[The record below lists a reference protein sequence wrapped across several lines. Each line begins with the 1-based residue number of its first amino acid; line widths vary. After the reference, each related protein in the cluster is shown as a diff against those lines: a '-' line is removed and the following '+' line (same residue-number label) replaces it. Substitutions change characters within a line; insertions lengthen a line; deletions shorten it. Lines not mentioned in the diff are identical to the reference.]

1 MNSKLFIAEKVK
13 VGFNPRTDTYSGK
26 LGYVI
31 GFDGKKW
38 RKETSWDGWRYHHM
52 DDDTYQQK
60 KREQY
65 NSHIAREKKNHAD
78 YVKSYAQSGNKN
90 SWYKEYAEMTE
101 EEYVNQR
108 IPAYDKFQPNLGRVS
123 SDESLKPIEFDNV
136 PTEGFVLNKK
146 VGGYSNGWDHRATYC
161 RVYDPRG
168 FEFEITVPN
177 LLFILQ
183 ECNSM
188 KGKGLE
194 GTFVYA
200 WDGKDLV
207 LLPTTSLDYQESQK
221 FTEMQSQKIG
231 VKDLVEGCT
240 YKTKQMEEYIYLG
253 RFNWFEEHYR
263 YSSDTHDKISCIKR
277 HVFYKVEKPRWGE
290 RIEPFNGLTKFAM
303 RTSDTPVSNYAELLD
318 EFNASKHSGIISEI
332 EEIDAHIPTELRY
345 YHQSHET
352 IGHCYLPLGDNQYE
366 EYLLETDDV
375 EYPNYNYYSNRS
387 KNKIKT
393 YKLTAKK
400 VVTIK
405 DGDIKL
411 KTIKPK
417 LIEKISY
424 QTLKDMNL
432 KLVTVNK
439 NNKKRVLVF

>member
-38 RKETSWDGWRYHHM
+38 RKEPSWDGWRYHHM

-60 KREQY
+60 RREQY
-65 NSHIAREKKNHAD
+65 NDNIARAKQNHAY
-78 YVKSYAQSGNKN
+78 YVEQHAKN
-90 SWYKEYAEMTE
+90 SSTWYKQYADMTE
-101 EEYVNQR
+101 EEFVKHQVGEYENFR
-108 IPAYDKFQPNLGRVS
+108 ANLGRVS

-146 VGGYSNGWDHRATYC
+146 VGGYSNGWDHRSTYC

-183 ECNSM
+183 ECNAM

-194 GTFVYA
+194 GSFVYA
-200 WDGKDLV
+200 WEGKDLV

-240 YKTKQMEEYIYLG
+240 YRTKQMEDYIYLG

-263 YSSDTHDKISCIKR
+263 YSSDRHDKISCVKT
-277 HVFYKVEKPRWGE
+277 HVFYKVEKPRYGE
-290 RIEPFNGLTKFAM
+290 RVESFNGLTKFAM
-303 RTSDTPVSNYAELLD
+303 KTSDTPVSNYAELLD
-318 EFNASKHSGIISEI
+318 EFNKSKHSGILNDV
-332 EEIDAHIPTELRY
+332 EEIDAHIPRALTY
-345 YHQSHET
+345 SHNTHET
-352 IGHCYLPLGDNQYE
+352 IGYCYLPLGNDQYE
-366 EYLLETDDV
+366 EYVLESDDV
-375 EYPNYNYYSNRS
+375 EYPNASYYYNRNSV
-387 KNKIKT
+387 NKIKT

-400 VVTIK
+400 VVTLK
-405 DGDIKL
+405 DGNIKL

-424 QTLKDMNL
+424 QSLKDMNL

>member
-31 GFDGKKW
+31 GYDGKKW
-38 RKETSWDGWRYHHM
+38 RKEPSWDGWRYHYM

-60 KREQY
+60 RREQY
-65 NSHIAREKKNHAD
+65 NDNIVRAKQNHAY
-78 YVKSYAQSGNKN
+78 YVEQHAKN
-90 SWYKEYAEMTE
+90 SSTWYKQYADMTE
-101 EEYVNQR
+101 EEFVKHQVGE
-108 IPAYDKFQPNLGRVS
+108 YDKFRANLGRVS

-168 FEFEITVPN
+168 FEFEISVPN

-183 ECNSM
+183 ECNAM

-200 WDGKDLV
+200 WEGKDLV

-240 YKTKQMEEYIYLG
+240 YRTKQMEDYIYLG

-263 YSSDTHDKISCIKR
+263 YSSDRHDKISCVKR
-277 HVFYKVEKPRWGE
+277 HVFYKVEKPSWGE
-290 RIEPFNGLTKFAM
+290 RVESFNGLTKFAM
-303 RTSDTPVSNYAELLD
+303 KTSDTPVSNYAELLD
-318 EFNASKHSGIISEI
+318 EFNNSKHSGILNDV
-332 EEIDAHIPTELRY
+332 EEIDVHIPTELSY
-345 YHQSHET
+345 SYSAHET
-352 IGHCYLPLGDNQYE
+352 IGYCYLPLGNDQYE
-366 EYLLETDDV
+366 EYVLETDDV
-375 EYPNYNYYSNRS
+375 EYPNSSYYHNRRD

-400 VVTIK
+400 VVTLK

-424 QTLKDMNL
+424 QSLKDMNL

>member
-13 VGFNPRTDTYSGK
+13 VGFNPRKDTYSGK

-38 RKETSWDGWRYHHM
+38 RKEPSWEGWRCHHM

-60 KREQY
+60 LRQQY
-65 NSHIAREKKNHAD
+65 NDYMVRHKQHYAD
-78 YVKSYAQSGNKN
+78 YVKRYEQDPKN
-90 SWYKEYAEMTE
+90 NLYCKQYAEMTE
-101 EEYVNQR
+101 EEYLNR
-108 IPAYDKFQPNLGRVS
+108 YLGPYENFTPRLGNVS

-168 FEFEITVPN
+168 FEFEINVPN

-183 ECNSM
+183 ECNAM

-194 GTFVYA
+194 GSFVYA

-240 YKTKQMEEYIYLG
+240 YRTKQMEDYIYLG
-253 RFNWFEEHYR
+253 KFNWFEDHYK
-263 YSSDTHDKISCIKR
+263 YGHDKYDKVIWDKR
-277 HVFYKVEKPRWGE
+277 HVFYKVNKQKHDNRFE
-290 RIEPFNGLTKFAM
+290 GLTGLARFAIK
-303 RTSDTPVSNYAELLD
+303 TSDTPVSNYAELLD
-318 EFNASKHSGIISEI
+318 EFNNSKHSLVIKETQ
-332 EEIDAHIPTELRY
+332 EIDAFIPTELFY
-345 YHQSHET
+345 AYSQKECF
-352 IGHCYLPLGDNQYE
+352 GDVLLPLGNDQYE
-366 EYLLETDDV
+366 VYNLETDVV
-375 EYPNYNYYSNRS
+375 EHHNYSYFNNKN
-387 KNKIKT
+387 KNKIKS
-393 YKLTAKK
+393 YKLTTKK
-400 VVTIK
+400 VLTIK
-405 DGDIKL
+405 DGEFKL

-417 LIEKISY
+417 STEKVTY
-424 QTLKDMNL
+424 QSLKDMNL
-432 KLVTVNK
+432 KLLTVNK
-439 NNKKRVLVF
+439 NNKKIVLNF

>member
-38 RKETSWDGWRYHHM
+38 RKEPSWDGWRYHHM

-60 KREQY
+60 RREQY
-65 NSHIAREKKNHAD
+65 NDRIAKAKKDHAY
-78 YVKSYAQSGNKN
+78 YVEQVVKN
-90 SWYKEYAEMTE
+90 PSSWYKQYSDMTE
-101 EEYVNQR
+101 DEYVKHYVGS
-108 IPAYDKFQPNLGRVS
+108 YDKFTPNLGKVS

-146 VGGYSNGWDHRATYC
+146 VGGYSNGWDHRSTYC

-183 ECNSM
+183 ECNAM

-194 GTFVYA
+194 GSFVYA

-240 YKTKQMEEYIYLG
+240 YRTKQMEDYIYLG

-263 YSSDTHDKISCIKR
+263 YSSDRHDKISCVKR
-277 HVFYKVEKPRWGE
+277 HVFYKVEKPSWGE
-290 RIEPFNGLTKFAM
+290 RVEGFNGLTKFAM
-303 RTSDTPVSNYAELLD
+303 KTSDTPVSNYAELLD
-318 EFNASKHSGIISEI
+318 EFNNSKHSGILNDV
-332 EEIDAHIPTELRY
+332 EEIDVHIPTELSY
-345 YHQSHET
+345 SYSAHET
-352 IGHCYLPLGDNQYE
+352 IGYCYLPLGNDQYE
-366 EYLLETDDV
+366 EYVLETDDV
-375 EYPNYNYYSNRS
+375 EYPNSSYYHNRRD

-400 VVTIK
+400 VVTLK

-424 QTLKDMNL
+424 QSLKDMNL